1 MPIDYFILKFKKFQL
16 NVANTERKMHK
27 TSVQLN
33 ELLDEDLVPPML
45 GYSILSGTSEA
56 LPGASSQ
63 SQLPLS

>member
-1 MPIDYFILKFKKFQL
+1 
-16 NVANTERKMHK
+16 MHK

-33 ELLDEDLVPPML
+33 ELLDEDLVSPML
-45 GYSILSGTSEA
+45 GYRILLGASEA

>member
-1 MPIDYFILKFKKFQL
+1 
-16 NVANTERKMHK
+16 MHK

-63 SQLPLS
+63 SHLPLS